1 MLQKILETFKTVFKL
16 IRLTWLRLLLLWV
29 ILTVVAYGVNFF
41 IPKISSSI
49 AGKGFNDEGS
59 PFYQWSTFESKL
71 LNNGMSELKNLGKT
85 NVFFLAIYGSIEF
98 LVHNTLLSLIAGLYA
113 FFMLGALKRNDFGLR
128 MMVSSIRPA
137 LRFTFGLWFA
147 VFVLL
152 FAGLIGAVEQIY
164 FNSQSSPDTL
174 SMLAAWSLAGSAVVI
189 SLCVL
194 FIRLSPLPYIR
205 AESSERFTD
214 SIRYAFHLTTANSIN
229 IGRLI
234 PQIISF
240 AWASAQWKQRED
252 HSGGRPS
259 VVVPSGNFG
268 NVCAALY
275 AREMG
280 IPFGW
285 ITAATNANDVV
296 PQYLSSG
303 SFAPQESKQ
312 TISNAM
318 DVG

>member
-214 SIRYAFHLTTANSIN
+214 SIRYAFHLTTANFWFITITLAPFVVGSFLVFHFTRSIPVVSTVSQQFG
-229 IGRLI
+229 IVM
-234 PQIISF
+234 
-240 AWASAQWKQRED
+240 
-252 HSGGRPS
+252 
-259 VVVPSGNFG
+259 VVVVESCVYNTLTTYKESAKKTE
-268 NVCAALY
+268 NAARL
-275 AREMG
+275 G
-280 IPFGW
+280 
-285 ITAATNANDVV
+285 
-296 PQYLSSG
+296 
-303 SFAPQESKQ
+303 
-312 TISNAM
+312 
-318 DVG
+318 